1 MDLMGHV
8 PDIVFLIL
16 GIACLMVLLSI
27 RTELRKITI
36 QDKHERRSVNT
47 WSFEDQ
53 LKHRIKYFRHCR
65 HLEEYLKNHKTK
77 APQYLN

>member
-1 MDLMGHV
+1 MNLMGHI

-27 RTELRKITI
+27 RTELRKITK
-36 QDKHERRSVNT
+36 QNKYERRSVST

-53 LKHRIKYFRHCR
+53 LKHRVRYIRHCR
-65 HLEEYLKNHKTK
+65 HLEEYLDKHKIK